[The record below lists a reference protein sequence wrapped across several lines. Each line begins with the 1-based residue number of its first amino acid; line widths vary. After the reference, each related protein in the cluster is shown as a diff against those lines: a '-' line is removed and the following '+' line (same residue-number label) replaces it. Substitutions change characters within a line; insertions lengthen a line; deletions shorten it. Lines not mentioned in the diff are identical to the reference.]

1 MMLVGAEL
9 LEHFIAVGPYL
20 KEVFG
25 KDIMVGITDR
35 EKFLAYYP
43 GEKID
48 VGVKIGQKVPK
59 EDPIIKAM
67 EIKQNIITNVPKEAY
82 GFSFKSST
90 TPILENGEA
99 IGCIG
104 IAVSM
109 EQEVKVIEVADI
121 LRQSMEQVTAA
132 IQQIAASAGEIST
145 SEQKLY
151 NEIELIAQTAGEINK
166 ILGFIKNIADQTKI
180 LGINAA
186 IEAARAGEHG
196 RGFAVVADEVRK
208 LAEEAASSSKQIAG
222 LAQAIQGETA
232 RTVEGIQRS
241 AADAE
246 ESAAA
251 VARSGELLT
260 AILRQIGEIT
270 ATIREV
276 SRGLETINAGS
287 QELAAATEEQSA
299 SMETIAGAA
308 QELSTMAERLQQ
320 LVQEFE
326 LGGGDAGKE

>member
-196 RGFAVVADEVRK
+196 RGFGVVAEEIRKLSDESIKTSNEIRLLTERIHQTVNTAKLSSKKHYASQEQAAGTEEITASMEELAVVAQELEV
-208 LAEEAASSSKQIAG
+208 L
-222 LAQAIQGETA
+222 
-232 RTVEGIQRS
+232 
-241 AADAE
+241 
-246 ESAAA
+246 
-251 VARSGELLT
+251 ARSYKV
-260 AILRQIGEIT
+260 IIY
-270 ATIREV
+270 
-276 SRGLETINAGS
+276 N
-287 QELAAATEEQSA
+287 
-299 SMETIAGAA
+299 
-308 QELSTMAERLQQ
+308 
-320 LVQEFE
+320 
-326 LGGGDAGKE
+326 